1 MYFIVVTPLGYRKFG
16 TVNPAQLWK
25 FYNEVAEGL
34 PTDME
39 SIMKT
44 WTDEP
49 GYPLVTVRVNQSDGV
64 ITLKQVLSIAC
75 L

>member
-1 MYFIVVTPLGYRKFG
+1 MDYRKFG
-16 TVNPAQLWK
+16 TVNPTQLWK

-49 GYPLVTVRVNQSDGV
+49 GYPLVTVSVNQTDGV
-64 ITLKQVLSIAC
+64 ITLKQVLFNAFKIY
-75 L
+75 

>member
-1 MYFIVVTPLGYRKFG
+1 M
-16 TVNPAQLWK
+16 NPTQLWK
-25 FYNEVAEGL
+25 FYNEVAKDL

-49 GYPLVTVRVNQSDGV
+49 GYPLVTVYVNQSDGV
-64 ITLKQVLSIAC
+64 ITLKQVLSTAHEIY
-75 L
+75 